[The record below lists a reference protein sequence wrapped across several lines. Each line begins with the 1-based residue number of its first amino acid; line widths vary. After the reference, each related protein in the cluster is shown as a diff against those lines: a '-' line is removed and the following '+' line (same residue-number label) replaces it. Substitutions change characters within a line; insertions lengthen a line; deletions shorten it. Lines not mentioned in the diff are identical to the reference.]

1 MRTVPG
7 TLEKPKYIKFR
18 RNNMHVTAKKRSFHK
33 YHVCQFYMFFVI
45 TSLALLLE
53 AVVWFIIKL

>member
-18 RNNMHVTAKKRSFHK
+18 RNNMHVTAKKRSFHE
-33 YHVCQFYMFFVI
+33 YHV
-45 TSLALLLE
+45 L
-53 AVVWFIIKL
+53 